1 MNCQSQFYCFWM
13 CEVKR
18 YLDKS
23 LFEMI
28 SFFQSLLCLLFPLC
42 QMCAS
47 FLCLLFS
54 LYLLRNIF
62 PSLFF
67 FFMSHFSDC
76 APASLHHH
84 PFYLLLPLS
93 PAATSSLPPAPLCS
107 LPSWRIVSMHEQAH
121 WWDQLSISS
130 HKSIDLIPRHRD
142 AHTHKYTSLCSAALL
157 CPGGLG
163 EIRGSLCTP

>member
-1 MNCQSQFYCFWM
+1 M

-23 LFEMI
+23 LYEMI
-28 SFFQSLLCLLFPLC
+28 FFFRAFSVY
-42 QMCAS
+42 S
-47 FLCLLFS
+47 FLYAKCVRHFFVFFS
-54 LYLLRNIF
+54 PSIYLLRNIF

-157 CPGGLG
+157 CPGVLG